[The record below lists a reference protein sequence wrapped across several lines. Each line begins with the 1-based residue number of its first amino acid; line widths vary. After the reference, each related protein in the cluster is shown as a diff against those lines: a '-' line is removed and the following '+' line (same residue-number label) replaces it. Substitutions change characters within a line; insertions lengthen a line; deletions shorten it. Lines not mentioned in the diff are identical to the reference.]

1 MNQINVKLQYKN
13 NQQMRVNMKSNRG
26 RISFAMLLIV
36 VGAWYLAIEIFPG
49 LKNMAYGNGTWP
61 LQIIGL
67 GLLFA
72 VVAILSWTPAFFI
85 PASIIT
91 GIGGLL
97 YWQNSTGNW
106 ASWLYMWTLIP
117 GFAGFGL
124 LLFGLLA
131 RKRGAYLSGMWNLF
145 SSLILFGIFASAFSG
160 LDFGLIVLLMGF
172 RKKKITTNP
181 VEED

>member
-1 MNQINVKLQYKN
+1 
-13 NQQMRVNMKSNRG
+13 MKPRRG
-26 RISFAMLLIV
+26 NISLAFLLII

-49 LKNMAYGNGTWP
+49 LKALAYGSGTWP

-106 ASWLYMWTLIP
+106 ASWSYMWALIP
-117 GFAGFGL
+117 GFVAFGL
-124 LLFGLLA
+124 LLFGLFA
-131 RKRGAYLSGMWNLF
+131 RKRGAYIAGLWNLF
-145 SSLILFGIFASAFSG
+145 SSVILFGIFASAFGG
-160 LDFGLIVLLMGF
+160 LEFASKAMAGGVDPAGIDRIVDGF
-172 RKKKITTNP
+172 SKK
-181 VEED
+181 EE

>member
-1 MNQINVKLQYKN
+1 
-13 NQQMRVNMKSNRG
+13 MKPNRG
-26 RISFAMLLIV
+26 RISLALLLIV
-36 VGAWYLAIEIFPG
+36 IGVWYLAIEIFPG
-49 LKNMAYGNGTWP
+49 LKGIAYGLKTWP

-106 ASWLYMWTLIP
+106 SSWSYMWALIP
-117 GFAGFGL
+117 GFVAFGL
-124 LLFGLLA
+124 LLFGLFA
-131 RKRGAYLSGMWNLF
+131 RRRGAYIAGLWNLF
-145 SSLILFGIFASAFSG
+145 SSVILFGVFASAFSG
-160 LDFGLIVLLMGF
+160 LDFASKLWPAGLILLGLIVLLMGF
-172 RKKKITTNP
+172 RKKK
-181 VEED
+181 VE

>member
-1 MNQINVKLQYKN
+1 
-13 NQQMRVNMKSNRG
+13 MKPNRT
-26 RISFAMLLIV
+26 RIAFALLLIV
-36 VGAWYLAIEIFPG
+36 IGAWYLAIEIFPG
-49 LKNMAYGNGTWP
+49 LRDMVYSRGTWP

-72 VVAILSWTPAFFI
+72 LVAILSWTPAFFI

-106 ASWLYMWTLIP
+106 ASWSYMWTLIP
-117 GFAGFGL
+117 GFVSFGL

-131 RKRGAYLSGMWNLF
+131 RKRGAYIGGLWNLF
-145 SSLILFGIFASAFSG
+145 SSVILFGIFATAFSG
-160 LDFGLIVLLMGF
+160 MQWVSRLWPAGLILLGLIVLIMGF
-172 RKKKITTNP
+172 RKKQA
-181 VEED
+181 

>member
-1 MNQINVKLQYKN
+1 
-13 NQQMRVNMKSNRG
+13 MKPNRT
-26 RISFAMLLIV
+26 RIAFALLLIAA
-36 VGAWYLAIEIFPG
+36 GAWYLAIEVFPG
-49 LKNMAYGNGTWP
+49 LKNMAYSGDSWP

-85 PASIIT
+85 PASTIT

-106 ASWLYMWTLIP
+106 ASWSYMWTLIP
-117 GFAGFGL
+117 GFVAFGL

-131 RKRGAYLSGMWNLF
+131 RKRGAYISGLWNLF
-145 SSLILFGIFASAFSG
+145 SSVILFGIFATAFSG
-160 LDFGLIVLLMGF
+160 MQWVSKLWPAGLILLGLIVLVMGF
-172 RKKKITTNP
+172 RKKQ
-181 VEED
+181 V

>member
-1 MNQINVKLQYKN
+1 
-13 NQQMRVNMKSNRG
+13 MRVNMKSNRG

-49 LKNMAYGNGTWP
+49 LKNMAYGSGTWP

-72 VVAILSWTPAFFI
+72 VVAILSWTPAFFV
-85 PASIIT
+85 PASIVT

-106 ASWLYMWTLIP
+106 ASWSYMWTLIP
-117 GFAGFGL
+117 GFVGFGL

-160 LDFGLIVLLMGF
+160 LDFASKLWPAGLILLGLIVLVMGF